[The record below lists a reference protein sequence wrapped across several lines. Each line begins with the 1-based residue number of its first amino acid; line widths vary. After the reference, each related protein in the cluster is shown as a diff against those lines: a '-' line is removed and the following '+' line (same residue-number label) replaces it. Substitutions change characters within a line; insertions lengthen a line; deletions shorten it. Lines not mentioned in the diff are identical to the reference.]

1 MKQQNTQKGEWIV
14 DTEDYGEP
22 SEGYYGWIEVHCP
35 VCGTDYSLET
45 GQYGWSYGEPF
56 PYLFC
61 PMCGDDKRE
70 YHQRMEHNQEAYYR
84 DLNEMADAIGRAHD
98 EQES

>member
-22 SEGYYGWIEVHCP
+22 SEGHYGWIEVHCP

-70 YHQRMEHNQEAYYR
+70 WNETMKRNQEAYYR
-84 DLNEMADAIGRAHD
+84 DLNEMADAMRRAHD